1 MEGELDHT
9 DDLGEDADPKEHRPH
24 FIAACKACPKLS
36 DEYRDEQNLIMMWS
50 ALLEQ
55 DQMLFAAGSL
65 SNLLDSRFTII
76 TSRCLLCAVTL
87 LEDEQVA
94 DTAALL
100 DRAYDLWEAFRLDL
114 NPDAARRFLKR
125 SFSKYYAVG
134 GQIPDSAIELIR
146 DRAEEISDAYDMYL
160 SQVLEERKQVEKE
173 MLARLEEQR
182 RVDQFQQQVAQRA
195 NTLALIR
202 RFTALEEGAALGWL
216 CMAVNGANYSAEKL
230 LYFIESL
237 MQRLE
242 SVGLTPIA
250 TDKVGKVFDGGS
262 EGADLF
268 TDMQG
273 RPLEPG
279 VKYQMAQL
287 GWRYNKEIVVYP
299 MAERV

>member
-1 MEGELDHT
+1 MLARIKGQLAIDLLLMDGKVDQT
-9 DDLGEDADPKEHRPH
+9 DDGGENAESREQRMK
-24 FIAACKACPKLS
+24 FIAACQTSPKLP
-36 DEYRDEQNLIMMWS
+36 DDYKDEQNLRMMWWEVP
-50 ALLEQ
+50 LQ
-55 DQMLFAAGSL
+55 DKMLFTAGSL

-216 CMAVNGANYSAEKL
+216 CMAVNGANYEWKSISRIRL
-230 LYFIESL
+230 LTGD
-237 MQRLE
+237 LE
-242 SVGLTPIA
+242 EY
-250 TDKVGKVFDGGS
+250 K
-262 EGADLF
+262 
-268 TDMQG
+268 
-273 RPLEPG
+273 
-279 VKYQMAQL
+279 
-287 GWRYNKEIVVYP
+287 
-299 MAERV
+299 